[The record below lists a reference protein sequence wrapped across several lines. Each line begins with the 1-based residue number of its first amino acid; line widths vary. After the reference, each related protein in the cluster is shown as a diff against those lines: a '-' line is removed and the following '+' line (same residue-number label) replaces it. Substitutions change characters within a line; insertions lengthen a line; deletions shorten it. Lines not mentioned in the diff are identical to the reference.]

1 MKSINQKL
9 FALQQE
15 IGAISKDAK
24 NPFFKSSYFDIN
36 SLLRNIKP
44 LLGKYKLVLHQ
55 PIIKGEVHS
64 IIECIETNEITKPSS
79 LELPE
84 ISDPQKLG
92 SCITY
97 FRRYTLVS
105 LLGLEADD
113 DDGNLASNKKVEVK
127 KEDNRPWLDIN
138 QKKAVLN
145 NQQSNAKQEA
155 QRILN
160 KYRMKTIWATEI
172 KNQFKL

>member
-36 SLLRNIKP
+36 SLINNLNP
-44 LLGKYKLVLHQ
+44 LLKKHSLLLLQ
-55 PIIKGEVHS
+55 PIINNEVHS
-64 IIECIETNEITKPSS
+64 VIQDVDSDNRILSS
-79 LELPE
+79 IKLPE
-84 ISDPQKLG
+84 INDPQKLG

-97 FRRYTLVS
+97 FRRYTLQS
-105 LLGLEADD
+105 LLGLMAED
-113 DDGNLASNKKVEVK
+113 DDGNLASNKKVVVK

>member
-36 SLLRNIKP
+36 SLINNLNP
-44 LLGKYKLVLHQ
+44 LLKKYNLLLAQ

-64 IIECIETNEITKPSS
+64 IITDIESDECTKPSS
-79 LELPE
+79 LPLPE
-84 ISDPQKLG
+84 INDPQKLG

-105 LLGLEADD
+105 LLGLMADD
-113 DDGNLASNKKVEVK
+113 DDGNLASNKKVESK
-127 KEDNRPWLDIN
+127 KVDNRQWLKENELIATLKGTQKQALRVIETHKIN
-138 QKKAVLN
+138 KEYREKIN
-145 NQQSNAKQEA
+145 NQFNLK
-155 QRILN
+155 
-160 KYRMKTIWATEI
+160 
-172 KNQFKL
+172 

>member
-1 MKSINQKL
+1 M
-9 FALQQE
+9 AE
-15 IGAISKDAK
+15 
-24 NPFFKSSYFDIN
+24 
-36 SLLRNIKP
+36 
-44 LLGKYKLVLHQ
+44 
-55 PIIKGEVHS
+55 
-64 IIECIETNEITKPSS
+64 
-79 LELPE
+79 
-84 ISDPQKLG
+84 
-92 SCITY
+92 
-97 FRRYTLVS
+97 
-105 LLGLEADD
+105 D
-113 DDGNLASNKKVEVK
+113 DDGNLASNKKVVVK